1 MPSTPASNPPASG
14 AVDLFTLLRDGVPRS
29 RAELAAATGLS
40 RATIG
45 GRVDALLAAGLI
57 APAGAPES
65 AGGRPSFRFGINP
78 EAGVV
83 GAIDVGATHLAVGL
97 VDLTAHLVA
106 SATEPVPLAED
117 PAETLALAARLLEDL
132 LRRHGMP
139 SERLLAI
146 GLGLPG
152 PVDSRTGRPVN
163 PPIMPGWN
171 GVDVAALLREH
182 LDVPVLVDND
192 VTLMALGERS
202 AAWPDV
208 DDMIVVKVATGIGS
222 GLILGGRVHRGAR
235 GIAGDIGHAPLAS
248 PESVRCRCGNLDC
261 LEAHAGWPAII
272 RQLGRA
278 EITTGEHVLE
288 LVQSGDSEA
297 IQHIRQAGR
306 EIGEV
311 LTTVVQLV
319 NPAVIVLAGSMTAA
333 GEHVLAGVRE
343 AVYQRSAPLAT
354 DELRIVASTLGAQVA
369 LIGGGMLALE
379 AALAPERVAAMI
391 G

>member
-1 MPSTPASNPPASG
+1 MPSPTSSASSSSG
-14 AVDLFTLLRDGVPRS
+14 AVELFALLRDGVPRS
-29 RAELAAATGLS
+29 RAELAAMTGLS

-45 GRVDALLAAGLI
+45 GRVEALLSAGLI

-65 AGGRPSFRFGINP
+65 AGGRPSYRFSVNP

-83 GAIDVGATHLAVGL
+83 GAIDVGATHLSVGL
-97 VDLTAHLVA
+97 LDLTARVVA
-106 SATEPVPLAED
+106 STTERVRLSED
-117 PAETLALAARLLEDL
+117 PTATLSHAARLIAGLMTEC
-132 LRRHGMP
+132 GMP

-146 GLGLPG
+146 GMGLPG

-171 GVDVAALLREH
+171 GVDVSGLLREH

-202 AAWPDV
+202 AAWPHV
-208 DDMIVVKVATGIGS
+208 DDLLVVKVATGIGS

-235 GIAGDIGHAPLAS
+235 GIAGDIGHAPLAAS
-248 PESVRCRCGNLDC
+248 ESVQCRCGNLDC

-272 RQLGRA
+272 RQLARDD
-278 EITTGEHVLE
+278 ISTGEQVLE
-288 LVQSGDSEA
+288 LVQAGDSEA
-297 IQHIRQAGR
+297 IRHIRQAGR

-319 NPAVIVLAGSMTAA
+319 NPAVIVLAGSMIAA

-354 DELRIVASTLGAQVA
+354 DELQIVASGLGAQVA

-379 AALAPERVAAMI
+379 AALEPERVAEML

>member
-1 MPSTPASNPPASG
+1 MPPVSG
-14 AVDLFTLLRDGVPRS
+14 AVELFTLLRDGVPRS
-29 RAELAAATGLS
+29 RAELAAATSLS

-78 EAGVV
+78 DAGVV

-97 VDLTAHLVA
+97 LDLTARLVA
-106 SATEPVPLAED
+106 HTTQ
-117 PAETLALAARLLEDL
+117 PAQLSENPRETLAAAARLLREL
-132 LRRHGMP
+132 LRENGMP
-139 SERLLAI
+139 SDRLLAI
-146 GLGLPG
+146 GAGLPG

-171 GVDVAALLREH
+171 GVDVGALLREH
-182 LDVPVLVDND
+182 FDVPVLVDND

-202 AAWPDV
+202 AAWPEV

-235 GIAGDIGHAPLAS
+235 GIAGDIGHAPLATGDGI
-248 PESVRCRCGNLDC
+248 RCRCGNLDC

-278 EITTGEHVLE
+278 DITTGEQVIE

-297 IQHIRQAGR
+297 IRHIRQAGR

-354 DELRIVASTLGAQVA
+354 DELQIVTSALGAHVA
-369 LIGGGMLALE
+369 LIGGGMLALD
-379 AALAPERVAAMI
+379 AALSADRVAEML